1 MMLRDGIEDA
11 ARQAAFAAQFQAVAH
26 VAHDDRR
33 AFAWVEGVVDV
44 LHATLVVNEG
54 GGANDL
60 ADIVVVGGYTG
71 EEGVGADHF
80 GGALGEIAD
89 DQGVVVCA
97 GGLAHEAAKNGL
109 VGVCQ
114 LHELHGGGDTKN
126 SAQE

>member
-1 MMLRDGIEDA
+1 MRRGRRLLRPSSRPSLAWLMMIA
-11 ARQAAFAAQFQAVAH
+11 ALS
-26 VAHDDRR
+26 
-33 AFAWVEGVVDV
+33 AWVEGVVNV